1 MSTLFLSFLLLHL
14 CLEERKTSKIYPIL
28 VTLTWKFMKVNL
40 SVGEWGHQQSE
51 WQSESPSSAFLSSP
65 CLSQGVA
72 GLEGGSAPTPHT
84 AEHKLT
90 SHHALS
96 SKPQYTKILRAFS
109 KALQTQAPR
118 PLHSDSPI
126 PYCATLAALATFKS
140 RRQASVWPPN
150 SSHSL
155 CSCQRHFSRLLPRCS
170 SYSCSQSRDHS
181 TK

>member
-1 MSTLFLSFLLLHL
+1 MWTLFLSFLLLHL
-14 CLEERKTSKIYPIL
+14 CLEERKKSKIYPIL
-28 VTLTWKFMKVNL
+28 ATLTWKFMEVNL
-40 SVGEWGHQQSE
+40 SVGEWSHQQSE
-51 WQSESPSSAFLSSP
+51 WQSGSPSSAFLSSP
-65 CLSQGVA
+65 CLFQGVA
-72 GLEGGSAPTPHT
+72 GLEEGSAPTPHT

-90 SHHALS
+90 SHHTLS

-109 KALQTQAPR
+109 KALQTQATS

-126 PYCATLAALATFKS
+126 PYCATVATFKS

-150 SSHSL
+150 SFHSL

-170 SYSCSQSRDHS
+170 SYSCSQSRDHN